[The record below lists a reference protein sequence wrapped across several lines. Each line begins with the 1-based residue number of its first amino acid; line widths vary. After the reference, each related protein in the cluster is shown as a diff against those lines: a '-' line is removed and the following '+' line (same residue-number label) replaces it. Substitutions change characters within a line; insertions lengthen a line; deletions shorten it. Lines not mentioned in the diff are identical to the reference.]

1 LFQICKQA
9 TQRYTQSSL
18 QKETSSLSIE
28 DKKFIMTPCFL
39 GNLMHKDLERKGEL
53 QVNSDKLAHL
63 NIILMNDY
71 SQMFVKDLKLLNV
84 M

>member
-1 LFQICKQA
+1 
-9 TQRYTQSSL
+9 
-18 QKETSSLSIE
+18 
-28 DKKFIMTPCFL
+28 
-39 GNLMHKDLERKGEL
+39 MHKDLERKGEL